1 MAISFDQPLRP
12 AVQQMAAQLDDTLDF
27 SDRVRVGYQVE
38 TVPVGTYNF
47 TVEYDEPFELTDNVM
62 VIPGYCNTWNGYVSL
77 LGAQTA
83 PTGFTMY
90 VEAFGDAPVELHF
103 AYMAIKVN

>member
-12 AVQQMAAQLDDTLDF
+12 AVQQMATQIDDTLDF
-27 SDRVRVGYQVE
+27 SGRVRIGYQVE

-47 TVEYDEPFELTDNVM
+47 TVEYDEPFGNTDLVM
-62 VIPGYCNTWNGYVSL
+62 VIPGYCNTWNEYVSL
-77 LGAQTA
+77 LGAMTSA
-83 PTGFTMY
+83 TGFTMY
-90 VEAFGDAPVELHF
+90 VENFGIESTELQF